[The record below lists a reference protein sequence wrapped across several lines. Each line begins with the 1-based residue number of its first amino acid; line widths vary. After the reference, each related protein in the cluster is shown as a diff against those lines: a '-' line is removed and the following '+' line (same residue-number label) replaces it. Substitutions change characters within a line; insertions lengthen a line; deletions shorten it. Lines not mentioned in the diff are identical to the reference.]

1 MGQRTCSLDESRIQI
16 KAIMTLARMF
26 LGVIYKTLKNKW
38 VLEDFPNYVLVKTE
52 TACVEFEHT

>member
-1 MGQRTCSLDESRIQI
+1 
-16 KAIMTLARMF
+16 MTLARMF